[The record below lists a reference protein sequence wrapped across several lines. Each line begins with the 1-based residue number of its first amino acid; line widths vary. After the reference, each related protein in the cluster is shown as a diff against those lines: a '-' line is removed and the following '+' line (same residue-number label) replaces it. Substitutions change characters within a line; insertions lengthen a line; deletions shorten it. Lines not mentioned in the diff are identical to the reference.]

1 MTKFMVCVLALM
13 SLVFVGAVSTAVAQG
28 PEFSLALTPAN
39 VALPQG
45 SLTSFT
51 LTIESSE
58 RPSFAVSLSG
68 LPDGVQAQV
77 PALRVGINNVILY
90 ASPTTPLGS
99 YAVRVAAS
107 AGGNSQ
113 AQVLTL
119 FVRPMPVIP
128 QWEYTVMT
136 ADSYEEFLLNAN
148 NLGSQAWDLVSVTFK
163 EKDFPHFIGFFKR
176 LKR

>member
-1 MTKFMVCVLALM
+1 MTRSKVRVLALM
-13 SLVFVGAVSTAVAQG
+13 SLVIVGAVSAMAQG
-28 PEFSLALTPAN
+28 PEFSLALTPAT

-68 LPDGVQAQV
+68 LPDGAQAQV
-77 PALRVGINNVILY
+77 PALRVGTNNIILY
-90 ASPTTPLGS
+90 ASSTTPLGS
-99 YAVRVAAS
+99 YSVRVTAS

-113 AQVLTL
+113 TQVLTL

-128 QWEYTVMT
+128 QWEYTVMI
-136 ADSYEEFLLNAN
+136 ANSYEEFLLNAN
-148 NLGSQAWDLVSVTFK
+148 NLGSQAWDLVNVTFR
-163 EKDFPHFIGFFKR
+163 ENDVPHFIGFFKR